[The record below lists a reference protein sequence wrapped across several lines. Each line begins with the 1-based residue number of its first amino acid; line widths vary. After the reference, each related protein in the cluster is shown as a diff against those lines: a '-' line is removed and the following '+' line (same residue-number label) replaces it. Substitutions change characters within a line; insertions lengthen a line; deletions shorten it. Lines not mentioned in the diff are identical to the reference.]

1 MNGKFKAIGCGIG
14 SAAVFRGL
22 LGDEVISGLWQLLDG
37 GCGDVSVNV
46 CSYSDFVAKLYK
58 NGADLSEYV
67 LKAVLEDENFYIAG
81 KAAGKKFDPLIEK
94 AVENELKVFQE
105 LSQVTP
111 SEIRA
116 ELGYGGFLPEW
127 KNTEFDFAEEY
138 KKRIENVGQCGYGKF
153 ARNRMFILR
162 NGGIV
167 PVKHPDK
174 QSLSALFGYERERK
188 AVIDNTLTLLSG
200 KPTQNVLL
208 YGDAGTGKSSTV
220 KAVVNEFADR
230 GLRLIEITK
239 EQLGDIPDI
248 IESISANPLK
258 FIIFIDDLSFSADED
273 RFGALK
279 AALEGSVSARSDNA
293 AVYATSNRR
302 HLVKESFSLREG
314 DDIHRNDTIQETIS
328 LSARFGLTIGF
339 YRPDKAKYLEI
350 VGKLAK
356 AAGIDAEKNA
366 LELKAE
372 SFAMKCGGRSGRT
385 AEQFINSLR
394 SERAKKTDACS

>member
-1 MNGKFKAIGCGIG
+1 M
-14 SAAVFRGL
+14 
-22 LGDEVISGLWQLLDG
+22 
-37 GCGDVSVNV
+37 
-46 CSYSDFVAKLYK
+46 
-58 NGADLSEYV
+58 
-67 LKAVLEDENFYIAG
+67 
-81 KAAGKKFDPLIEK
+81 
-94 AVENELKVFQE
+94 
-105 LSQVTP
+105 
-111 SEIRA
+111 
-116 ELGYGGFLPEW
+116 
-127 KNTEFDFAEEY
+127 
-138 KKRIENVGQCGYGKF
+138 
-153 ARNRMFILR
+153 
-162 NGGIV
+162 
-167 PVKHPDK
+167 
-174 QSLSALFGYERERK
+174 
-188 AVIDNTLTLLSG
+188 SG
-200 KPTQNVLL
+200 KPAQNVLL

-302 HLVKESFSLREG
+302 HLVKESFSSREG